1 MTQYQSI
8 NTKLSNSQLE
18 KLKSVTKNV
27 TKVTSKLSQN
37 VMINANN
44 ETMQIIFPIFFY
56 LIKTFE
62 VFKAFANGSS
72 VDIKLSKTKTYKII

>member
-18 KLKSVTKNV
+18 KLKSVTKNA

-44 ETMQIIFPIFFY
+44 ETMQIIFPIFLPNKDVWGF
-56 LIKTFE
+56 
-62 VFKAFANGSS
+62 
-72 VDIKLSKTKTYKII
+72 

>member
-8 NTKLSNSQLE
+8 NTKLPNSQLE
-18 KLKSVTKNV
+18 KLKSVTKNA

-44 ETMQIIFPIFFY
+44 ETMQIIFPIF
-56 LIKTFE
+56 LPNKD
-62 VFKAFANGSS
+62 V
-72 VDIKLSKTKTYKII
+72 